1 MDVYDKEHVSIPSDA
16 SIFGEIPMTSM
27 SSKKSLYSLVHTYNF
42 LDNWI
47 QCFDEDYQNRIA
59 IYKSK
64 MSELFETI
72 PKSLPLKKVIIIK
85 KIFRKKPGQLVGNG
99 L

>member
-59 IYKSK
+59 IYKSN

-72 PKSLPLKKVIIIK
+72 PKSLPPPKKMITMKYV
-85 KIFRKKPGQLVGNG
+85 RQR
-99 L
+99 

>member
-1 MDVYDKEHVSIPSDA
+1 M
-16 SIFGEIPMTSM
+16 
-27 SSKKSLYSLVHTYNF
+27 NF
-42 LDNWI
+42 LENWV
-47 QCFDEDYQNRIA
+47 QCFDDNYHKIIA

-85 KIFRKKPGQLVGNG
+85 KIFRQKPGQLVGNG